1 MATIEYWIQLE
12 NRPLGTCP
20 NKQRRHAGQDIKTI
34 TGKDPADLTL
44 NSPGSG
50 ASRTR
55 RMYAPLRDGKG
66 NEIDA
71 LILRRYKPPQKQ
83 DLCDKTGMYG
93 IIHVVA

>member
-12 NRPLGTCP
+12 NRPWDACP
-20 NKQRRHAGQDIKTI
+20 NNIDRMSGQDIKTI

-66 NEIDA
+66 NVIDA
-71 LILRRYKPPQKQ
+71 LILRPYKPPQKQ
-83 DLCDKTGMYG
+83 DLSDKTGMYG

>member
-1 MATIEYWIQLE
+1 MS
-12 NRPLGTCP
+12 
-20 NKQRRHAGQDIKTI
+20 GQDIKTI

-66 NEIDA
+66 NLIDA
-71 LILRRYKPPQKQ
+71 LISRRYKPPQKQ
-83 DLCDKTGMYG
+83 DLSDAWTLPYDRCPTIAALRSQGQRL
-93 IIHVVA
+93 